1 MGRLAPLFVIVAAA
15 LWGFDGIV
23 LRPALYSLPVP
34 LVVFIES
41 TIVAILLSPIFIRQY
56 SKMKVLSRLD
66 WLAFFGVALFGGAIG
81 TMAITK
87 ALFYVNFVNLSIVI
101 LIQKLQPV
109 FALSLAGILLKEKL
123 PKIFFFWAFLAVTGA
138 YFMTFGFSLPNFL
151 TGDKTLVA
159 AGFSLIAAVSFSS
172 STVFSKRALRDVGF
186 EMGTYLRFLLST
198 IIMIVIATLM
208 GDIKTISSVSSY
220 QWMIFLIIAF
230 TTGGAAIFL
239 YYYGLKKITASVAT
253 ICELAFPLTAVVLE
267 YFIHRN
273 ILNPV
278 QWIGVAVLIF
288 SIIKVSRINLNN
300 VKS

>member
-1 MGRLAPLFVIVAAA
+1 MGRLAPLFVIIAAA

-23 LRPALYSLPVP
+23 FRPALYGLPVS

-41 TIVAILLSPIFIRQY
+41 TIVALFLSPIFIRQY
-56 SKMKVLSRLD
+56 SKIKVLTRQD
-66 WLAFFGVALFGGAIG
+66 WFAFFGVALLGGAIG

-123 PKIFFFWAFLAVTGA
+123 PKIFFLWAFLAVTGA
-138 YFMTFGFSLPNFL
+138 YLMTFGFTLPNFL
-151 TGDKTLVA
+151 TGDKTFVA

-172 STVFSKRALRDVGF
+172 STVLSKRALRDVGF
-186 EMGTYLRFLLST
+186 EMGTYLRFLLSAV
-198 IIMIVIATLM
+198 IMIVIASLT
-208 GDIKTISSVSSY
+208 GDIKTVVSVSSY

-253 ICELAFPLTAVVLE
+253 ICELAFPLTAVILE

-273 ILNPV
+273 ILDLV
-278 QWIGVAVLIF
+278 QWCGVALLIF
-288 SIIKVSRINLNN
+288 SILKVSRIKLNN
-300 VKS
+300 VKI